1 MFLSYIS
8 SVPDTKK
15 RQLEQKTIWH
25 FKCKCSLCRDVDFDK
40 QKHSLKCNGCGKIQ
54 PIDLESW
61 QIYKLD
67 LNCNDEK
74 LSNLCKCK
82 ALDDMHS
89 MEQDVRM
96 YKYLWIKVTK
106 IKSDNKVLEVG
117 LDMFW
122 DVYRN

>member
-25 FKCKCSLCRDVDFDK
+25 FKCNCSLCRDDDFDK

-61 QIYKLD
+61 QIYKFD
-67 LNCNDEK
+67 FNCNDEK

-106 IKSDNKVLEVG
+106 MKSDNKVVEG
-117 LDMFW
+117 SLDMF
-122 DVYRN
+122 

>member
-1 MFLSYIS
+1 MFLCYIT

-25 FKCKCSLCRDVDFDK
+25 FKCNCRLCRDDDFDK

-61 QIYKLD
+61 QIYKFD
-67 LNCNDEK
+67 LNCYDEK
-74 LSNLCKCK
+74 LTNICKCK
-82 ALDDMHS
+82 VLDDMHS

-96 YKYLWIKVTK
+96 YKYLWIKVTRM
-106 IKSDNKVLEVG
+106 KSDNKVVTVS
-117 LDMFW
+117 LDVF
-122 DVYRN
+122 